1 MKQLSTTHIHM
12 ESSWSQIRRK
22 GHTKRKKKKESNFK
36 IFYINNTEN
45 SNVNKNKKVTRRQQ
59 FNEKN

>member
-1 MKQLSTTHIHM
+1 MVK
-12 ESSWSQIRRK
+12 IRRK
-22 GHTKRKKKKESNFK
+22 GYRKQKRNQSKFK
-36 IFYINNTEN
+36 IFYIKNTED